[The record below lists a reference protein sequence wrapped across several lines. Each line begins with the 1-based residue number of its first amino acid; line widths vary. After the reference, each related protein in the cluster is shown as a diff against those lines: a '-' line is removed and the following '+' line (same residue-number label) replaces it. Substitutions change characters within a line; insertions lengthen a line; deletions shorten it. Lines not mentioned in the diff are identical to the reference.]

1 MTDNNLHPLYPADS
15 NTNSKMSLSKQ
26 RLRVWLRLLDRNRDI
41 QNQLRSALR
50 EEFDM
55 TLPRFDVMATLN
67 WQPGGLRM
75 SALSARLKVS
85 NGNVTG
91 IIESLI
97 REGLVT
103 RTVAPE
109 DKRAAMVRLTER
121 GVAQFQLMA
130 AAHEAW
136 VNEMFDSFD
145 SEQLD
150 QFAGL
155 LEQLQEGSS

>member
-1 MTDNNLHPLYPADS
+1 MTDNNIHPLYPADS

-50 EEFDM
+50 EEFDT

-67 WQPGGLRM
+67 WQPEGLRM

-136 VNEMFDSFD
+136 VNKMFDSFD
-145 SEQLD
+145 SEQVD

-155 LEQLQEGSS
+155 LEQLQEGS

>member
-67 WQPGGLRM
+67 WQPEGLRM

-136 VNEMFDSFD
+136 VNKMFDSFD

>member
-1 MTDNNLHPLYPADS
+1 
-15 NTNSKMSLSKQ
+15 
-26 RLRVWLRLLDRNRDI
+26 
-41 QNQLRSALR
+41 
-50 EEFDM
+50 
-55 TLPRFDVMATLN
+55 
-67 WQPGGLRM
+67 M

-145 SEQLD
+145 SELERLR
-150 QFAGL
+150 AGMVGTIVVGDL
-155 LEQLQEGSS
+155 NVWQTSWLKHPLARTIL

>member
-41 QNQLRSALR
+41 QNRLRSALR

-67 WQPGGLRM
+67 WQPEGLRM

-136 VNEMFDSFD
+136 VNEMFDGFD

>member
-1 MTDNNLHPLYPADS
+1 
-15 NTNSKMSLSKQ
+15 
-26 RLRVWLRLLDRNRDI
+26 
-41 QNQLRSALR
+41 
-50 EEFDM
+50 M

-67 WQPGGLRM
+67 WQPEGLRM

>member
-50 EEFDM
+50 EEFDT

-67 WQPGGLRM
+67 WQPEGLRM

-121 GVAQFQLMA
+121 GVAQFQLTA

>member
-1 MTDNNLHPLYPADS
+1 MTGNNLHPLYPADS
-15 NTNSKMSLSKQ
+15 KPNSKMSLSKQ

-41 QNQLRSALR
+41 QNRLRSALR

-67 WQPGGLRM
+67 WQPEGLRM

-136 VNEMFDSFD
+136 VNTMFDSFD

-155 LEQLQEGSS
+155 LEQLQEG

>member
-67 WQPGGLRM
+67 WQPEGLRM
-75 SALSARLKVS
+75 SALSTRLKVS

-136 VNEMFDSFD
+136 VNEMFASFE

-155 LEQLQEGSS
+155 LEQRQEGSS

>member
-15 NTNSKMSLSKQ
+15 NTNRKMSLSKQ

-50 EEFDM
+50 EEFYT

-67 WQPGGLRM
+67 WQPEGLRM

-97 REGLVT
+97 REGLVF

-136 VNEMFDSFD
+136 VNKMFDSFD

>member
-1 MTDNNLHPLYPADS
+1 MRDNNLHPLYPADS

-50 EEFDM
+50 EDFDM

-67 WQPGGLRM
+67 WQPEGLRM

-136 VNEMFDSFD
+136 VNKMFDSFD

>member
-67 WQPGGLRM
+67 WQPEGLRM

-136 VNEMFDSFD
+136 VNEMFDSCD

>member
-67 WQPGGLRM
+67 WQPEGLRM

-109 DKRAAMVRLTER
+109 DKRAAMVSLTER

-130 AAHEAW
+130 TAHEVW
-136 VNEMFDSFD
+136 VNKMFDSFD

>member
-67 WQPGGLRM
+67 WQPEGLRM

-97 REGLVT
+97 REGLVPAPLPP
-103 RTVAPE
+103 RTSAPQWS
-109 DKRAAMVRLTER
+109 
-121 GVAQFQLMA
+121 G
-130 AAHEAW
+130 
-136 VNEMFDSFD
+136 
-145 SEQLD
+145 
-150 QFAGL
+150 
-155 LEQLQEGSS
+155 

>member
-67 WQPGGLRM
+67 WQPEGLRM

-97 REGLVT
+97 REGLVS

-130 AAHEAW
+130 AAHEVW
-136 VNEMFDSFD
+136 VNKMFDSFD

>member
-1 MTDNNLHPLYPADS
+1 MTDNNLHPLYPAES

-67 WQPGGLRM
+67 WQPEGLRM

-103 RTVAPE
+103 RTIAPE
-109 DKRAAMVRLTER
+109 DKRAAMVRLTEL
-121 GVAQFQLMA
+121 GVAQFQSMA

-136 VNEMFDSFD
+136 VNKMFDSFD

-150 QFAGL
+150 QLAGL
-155 LEQLQEGSS
+155 LEQLQEE